1 MPSVTPTHTARQR
14 RSGEIYA
21 DFGRFQAITLDVKPG
36 SECVSEFA
44 DWRELRL
51 RPTKT
56 GGFEPKTTLKGGISM
71 KTQKNET
78 MTSGS
83 IRLTP
88 TMWNECDKR
97 AEELGLRSR
106 NEFIRD
112 AIDFYMEWLDKPSS
126 QKFLTPA
133 LESVIGAKVRD
144 SEDRIAR
151 LLFKLAV
158 AQNMQAHIVADI
170 VQLDESQTE
179 NYRLLALREMR
190 ETNGR
195 MAMEEILN
203 NYQQD

>member
-1 MPSVTPTHTARQR
+1 
-14 RSGEIYA
+14 
-21 DFGRFQAITLDVKPG
+21 
-36 SECVSEFA
+36 
-44 DWRELRL
+44 
-51 RPTKT
+51 
-56 GGFEPKTTLKGGISM
+56 M
-71 KTQKNET
+71 KTQKNEN

-151 LLFKLAV
+151 LLFKMAV
-158 AQNMQAHIVADI
+158 ELDMVMNVVAGTMKVKEETLKELRVTCIQNVKRTGGAVTFEDA
-170 VQLDESQTE
+170 VK
-179 NYRLLALREMR
+179 
-190 ETNGR
+190 
-195 MAMEEILN
+195 
-203 NYQQD
+203 YQRGK